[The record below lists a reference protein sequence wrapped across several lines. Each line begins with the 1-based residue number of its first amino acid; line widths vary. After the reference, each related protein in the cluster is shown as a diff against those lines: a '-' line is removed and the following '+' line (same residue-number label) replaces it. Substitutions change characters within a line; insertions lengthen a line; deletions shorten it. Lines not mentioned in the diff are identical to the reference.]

1 MPNNLAAE
9 VAEVW
14 SDSIQG
20 QLYETF
26 VGKAFS
32 NVKFEGKFIWAD
44 TVHFPRQ
51 AKLLVK
57 NIVDFNAP
65 IVIDDLTATDELFTL
80 TERRYFAFQI
90 NIEEDVETYVDPR
103 HQAIRDVMH
112 GFANEYDTNIFSEYV
127 NALYILDDG
136 DMDVATN
143 GGAGNPVILDTT
155 NMLDFIVKMN
165 QKFSLADVPL
175 NDRKLA
181 ISPIERSK
189 LFRMPE
195 LQRATSEAERRLASG
210 LIGDIDGISVYVSN
224 NLQLSGGWTVRHAVC
239 VQGNP
244 VSFAA
249 NIKPSVYMSSVDE
262 NTGGFWSVIKGATK
276 FGTTL
281 FTEGAE
287 RTMDCQIQ
295 V

>member
-1 MPNNLAAE
+1 MANNINAE
-9 VAEVW
+9 VSEVW
-14 SDSIQG
+14 ANELQTP
-20 QLYETF
+20 LYETF
-26 VGKAFS
+26 VWKAFA
-32 NVKFEGKFIWAD
+32 NTKFEGRFVGAD

-57 NIVDFNAP
+57 NIVDFTAP
-65 IVIDDLTATDELFTL
+65 VVIDDLTATDEVFTL

-103 HQAIRDVMH
+103 NQALKDVMH
-112 GFANEYDTNIFSEYV
+112 GFSNEYDTNIFSEYV
-127 NALYILDDG
+127 NALYTLDDG

-143 GGAGNPVILDTT
+143 GGAGNAVILDTN
-155 NMLDFIVKMN
+155 NMLDFIVKIN

-210 LIGDIDGISVYVSN
+210 LIGDVDGITIYVSN
-224 NLQLSGGWTVRHAVC
+224 NIQTSGGWTVRNAMA
-239 VQGNP
+239 VQGKP

-249 NIKPSVYMSSVDE
+249 NIRPSVYVSTVDE
-262 NTGGFWSVIKGATK
+262 NVGGFWSVIKGATK

-287 RTMDCQIQ
+287 RTMDCQI
-295 V
+295 VV